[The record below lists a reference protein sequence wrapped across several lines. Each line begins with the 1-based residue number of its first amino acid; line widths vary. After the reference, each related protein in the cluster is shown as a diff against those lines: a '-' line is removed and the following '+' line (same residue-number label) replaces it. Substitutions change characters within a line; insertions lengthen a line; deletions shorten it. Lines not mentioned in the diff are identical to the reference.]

1 MEKSNCWSVML
12 IDVGTSQ
19 VTEHLF
25 ENSAR
30 CIAFHRSSNV
40 SGPQLSVVA
49 TVGLLLTC
57 TYEPPVGKKSTYL
70 ELSVGATCAHLIQ
83 NGFEEKHN

>member
-19 VTEHLF
+19 VSIYLKILQDVLH
-25 ENSAR
+25 S
-30 CIAFHRSSNV
+30 IDHH
-40 SGPQLSVVA
+40 
-49 TVGLLLTC
+49 
-57 TYEPPVGKKSTYL
+57 EPPVGKKSTYL
-70 ELSVGATCAHLIQ
+70 ELSVGATCTHLIQ